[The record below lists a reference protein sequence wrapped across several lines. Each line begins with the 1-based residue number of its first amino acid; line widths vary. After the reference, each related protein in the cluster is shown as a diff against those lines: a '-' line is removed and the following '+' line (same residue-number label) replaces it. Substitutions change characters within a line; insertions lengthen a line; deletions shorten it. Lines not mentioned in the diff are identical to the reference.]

1 MKKKLA
7 ILAATAAMAM
17 ALVTGPAS
25 AEDRDLDDELLFR
38 GYPIYGNVVDD
49 LEYDNVSERSGLD
62 GECFADDLDLDG
74 LVTEREVTCY
84 Y

>member
-49 LEYDNVSERSGLD
+49 LEYDNVSERSRLD
-62 GECFADDLDLDG
+62 GECFADDVDFDD